1 MAEKH
6 LVVAID
12 WSGPYSLI
20 EARQIAAKDFD
31 GGLYL
36 CLGKQKGQH
45 RVQPQYVGKSTSNL
59 SSRMQEDHHH
69 KLSLV
74 TRNQAVWLGE
84 IVTGNVPGVK
94 KTLTPQS
101 VRLSEWV
108 LAYFMELPLNGKLR
122 SKPPPRPV
130 TVLNRWWQKD
140 YETPRKHRP
149 DPNWPDLIDYRGP
162 EYSTRVVWFG
172 KPGRVQILPAV

>member
-1 MAEKH
+1 MIRIAARQVTSELLIIGGRKGDRGNNKMTEKH

-20 EARQIAAKDFD
+20 EARQVAAKDFD

-36 CLGKQKGQH
+36 CLGKQTGQH

-74 TRNQAVWLGE
+74 KRNRVVWLGE

-101 VRLSEWV
+101 VRLSE
-108 LAYFMELPLNGKLR
+108 
-122 SKPPPRPV
+122 
-130 TVLNRWWQKD
+130 
-140 YETPRKHRP
+140 
-149 DPNWPDLIDYRGP
+149 
-162 EYSTRVVWFG
+162 
-172 KPGRVQILPAV
+172 